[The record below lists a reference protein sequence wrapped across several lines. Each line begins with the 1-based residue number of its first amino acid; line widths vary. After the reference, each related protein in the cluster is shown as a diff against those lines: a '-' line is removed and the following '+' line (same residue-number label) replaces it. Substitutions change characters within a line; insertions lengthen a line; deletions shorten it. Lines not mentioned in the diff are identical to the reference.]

1 MTTTTGDAVATAIAT
16 RIAALVPTLHAGDK
30 FREITY
36 EQGLR
41 SFALAQPGGCL
52 RRFSVM
58 PGPDIEGPDVTDG
71 LTEAVWQ
78 DMIVEVAY
86 PTDWR
91 LGAKQLRGLVAAI
104 DADRSQIAKSVGT
117 NGYATYAAVAGSPTV
132 QTAPNGETRDDL
144 GPVQIGIVRLRTRYF
159 RSATP

>member
-1 MTTTTGDAVATAIAT
+1 MTASTTTGDAVATAIAT
-16 RIAALVPTLHAGDK
+16 RITAIVPSLHSGDR

-41 SFALAQPGGCL
+41 SFALANPAGAL

-58 PGPDIEGPDVTDG
+58 PGPDITGPNVTDG
-71 LTEAVWQ
+71 LTEAVEQ

-91 LGAKQLRGLVAAI
+91 MGSRQLRSLVAAI
-104 DADRSQIAKSVGT
+104 DADRSQIAKTVGT
-117 NGYATYAAVAGSPTV
+117 NGFATYATVDGSPTV
-132 QTAPNGETRDDL
+132 WTTLETRDDL
-144 GPVQIGIVRLRTRYF
+144 GPVQIGIVRLRARYF

>member
-1 MTTTTGDAVATAIAT
+1 MSTTTGPDVATAIAT
-16 RIAALVPTLHAGDK
+16 RITALVPALDSSDR
-30 FREITY
+30 FEEITY

-41 SFALAQPGGCL
+41 SFAIAGPAGCL

-58 PGPDIEGPDVTDG
+58 PGPTVEGPDVTDG

-78 DMIVEVAY
+78 DFLVEVAY

-91 LGAKQLRGLVAAI
+91 CGPQGIRDLVKRIQL
-104 DADRSQIAKSVGT
+104 DREQIAETVGT
-117 NGYATYAAVAGSPTV
+117 NGYATYASEPGSITV
-132 QTAPNGETRDDL
+132 ITTAETRDDL
-144 GPVQIGIVRLRTRYF
+144 GPVQIGVVGLRARYF